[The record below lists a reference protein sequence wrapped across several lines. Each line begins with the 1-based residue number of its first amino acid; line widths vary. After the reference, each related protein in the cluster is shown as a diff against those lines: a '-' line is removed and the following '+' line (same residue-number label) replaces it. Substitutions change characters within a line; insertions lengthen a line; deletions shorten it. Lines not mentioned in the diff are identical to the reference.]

1 MHYLKYIIFSVKKK
15 FLLFYLFIFHNNF
28 YRILAID
35 SHLTILERYKLYT
48 TAKSKQIIAEIGS
61 YIGASACCFG
71 AAVKANGTGKIIC
84 IDTWNNDSMSEG
96 NRDTFNEFQDN
107 TREYMNYILPIRG
120 FSTDV
125 IQAVRDVTQHLDV
138 LFIDGDHSYEGVKA
152 DWEAYKGLLKTGSV
166 VVFHDSGWAEGVK
179 RVIDEDV
186 KEFVKSSDSLPNLWW
201 GTISQMP

>member
-1 MHYLKYIIFSVKKK
+1 
-15 FLLFYLFIFHNNF
+15 
-28 YRILAID
+28 
-35 SHLTILERYKLYT
+35 
-48 TAKSKQIIAEIGS
+48 
-61 YIGASACCFG
+61 
-71 AAVKANGTGKIIC
+71 
-84 IDTWNNDSMSEG
+84 MSEG